1 MTTSKK
7 HSPLTELSKTSSFLL
22 IAKQTAHADSPS
34 SLLPTTTLLGKL
46 SKKWMEPTLWVVI
59 SASTKPKSVAHNKTA
74 VAVAVAVAAVATVE
88 IVVVAAVAVI
98 AVVVVAVIAVAV
110 VVTTKEVGKNL
121 LLLDFKK
128 ARHFWWAF
136 FCTQMKF
143 TAGSLETVA
152 DSSKSGQRVSRRYD
166 ASS

>member
-34 SLLPTTTLLGKL
+34 SLLPTTTSPGKL

-74 VAVAVAVAAVATVE
+74 VAVAVAVVATVE
-88 IVVVAAVAVI
+88 IVVVAVVAVI
-98 AVVVVAVIAVAV
+98 VVVAVVAVIAVAV
-110 VVTTKEVGKNL
+110 VVTTKVVGKQL
-121 LLLDFKK
+121 FLLDFKK
-128 ARHFWWAF
+128 ARRFWWAF
-136 FCTQMKF
+136 FCTQIKF
-143 TAGSLETVA
+143 IAGKLETVA
-152 DSSKSGQRVSRRYD
+152 DSLKSVQRVSRRCD

>member
-74 VAVAVAVAAVATVE
+74 VAVAVAAVATVE

-98 AVVVVAVIAVAV
+98 AVVVAVIAVAV
-110 VVTTKEVGKNL
+110 VVTTKEVGKHL
-121 LLLDFKK
+121 FLLDFKK

>member
-1 MTTSKK
+1 
-7 HSPLTELSKTSSFLL
+7 
-22 IAKQTAHADSPS
+22 
-34 SLLPTTTLLGKL
+34 
-46 SKKWMEPTLWVVI
+46 MEPTLWVVI

-74 VAVAVAVAAVATVE
+74 VAAVAAVATVE

-98 AVVVVAVIAVAV
+98 AVVVAVIAVAV
-110 VVTTKEVGKNL
+110 VVTTKEVGKHL
-121 LLLDFKK
+121 FLLDFKK

>member
-74 VAVAVAVAAVATVE
+74 VAVAVAAVATVE

-110 VVTTKEVGKNL
+110 VVTTKEVGKHL
-121 LLLDFKK
+121 FLLDFKK

-166 ASS
+166 VST

>member
-74 VAVAVAVAAVATVE
+74 VAVAAVATVE

-110 VVTTKEVGKNL
+110 VVTTKEVGKHL
-121 LLLDFKK
+121 FLLDFKK

>member
-74 VAVAVAVAAVATVE
+74 VAVAVAAVATVE

-98 AVVVVAVIAVAV
+98 AVVVAVIAVAV
-110 VVTTKEVGKNL
+110 VVTTKEVGKHL
-121 LLLDFKK
+121 FLLDFKK
-128 ARHFWWAF
+128 ARLFWWAF

>member
-74 VAVAVAVAAVATVE
+74 VAVAAVATVE

-98 AVVVVAVIAVAV
+98 AVVVAVIAVAV
-110 VVTTKEVGKNL
+110 VVTTKEVGKHL
-121 LLLDFKK
+121 FLLDFKK

>member
-74 VAVAVAVAAVATVE
+74 VAVAVVATVETVAVAAVV
-88 IVVVAAVAVI
+88 VI
-98 AVVVVAVIAVAV
+98 AVVVAVIAVAV
-110 VVTTKEVGKNL
+110 VVTTKEVGKHL
-121 LLLDFKK
+121 FLLDFKK

>member
-74 VAVAVAVAAVATVE
+74 VAAVAAVATVE

-98 AVVVVAVIAVAV
+98 AVVVAVIAVAV
-110 VVTTKEVGKNL
+110 VVTTKEVGKHL
-121 LLLDFKK
+121 FLLDFKK

>member
-1 MTTSKK
+1 
-7 HSPLTELSKTSSFLL
+7 L

-74 VAVAVAVAAVATVE
+74 VAVAVAAVATVE

-98 AVVVVAVIAVAV
+98 AVVVAVIAVAV
-110 VVTTKEVGKNL
+110 VVTTKEVGKHL
-121 LLLDFKK
+121 FLLDFKK

>member
-74 VAVAVAVAAVATVE
+74 VVAAAAVATVE

-110 VVTTKEVGKNL
+110 VVTTKEVGKHL
-121 LLLDFKK
+121 FLLDFKK

>member
-74 VAVAVAVAAVATVE
+74 VAAVAAVATVE

-110 VVTTKEVGKNL
+110 VVTTKEVGKHL
-121 LLLDFKK
+121 FLLDFKK

>member
-1 MTTSKK
+1 M
-7 HSPLTELSKTSSFLL
+7 EL
-22 IAKQTAHADSPS
+22 
-34 SLLPTTTLLGKL
+34 
-46 SKKWMEPTLWVVI
+46 TLWVGI
-59 SASTKPKSVAHNKTA
+59 SVSTKPKSVAHNKT
-74 VAVAVAVAAVATVE
+74 AVAVAVAAVATVE

-110 VVTTKEVGKNL
+110 VVTTKEVGKHL
-121 LLLDFKK
+121 FLLDFKK

>member
-34 SLLPTTTLLGKL
+34 SLLPTTTSLGKL
-46 SKKWMEPTLWVVI
+46 SRKWMELTLWVVI
-59 SASTKPKSVAHNKTA
+59 SVSTKPKSVAHNKTA
-74 VAVAVAVAAVATVE
+74 VAVAVVATVE
-88 IVVVAAVAVI
+88 TVAVAAVAVI
-98 AVVVVAVIAVAV
+98 AVVVAVIAVAV
-110 VVTTKEVGKNL
+110 VVTTKEVGKHL
-121 LLLDFKK
+121 FLLDFKK

>member
-7 HSPLTELSKTSSFLL
+7 LSPLTELSKTSSFLL

-34 SLLPTTTLLGKL
+34 SLLPTTTSLGKL

-59 SASTKPKSVAHNKTA
+59 SASTKPRSVAHNKTA
-74 VAVAVAVAAVATVE
+74 AVAVAVVATVE

-110 VVTTKEVGKNL
+110 VATTKEVGKQL
-121 LLLDFKK
+121 VLLDFKK

-136 FCTQMKF
+136 FVFK
-143 TAGSLETVA
+143 
-152 DSSKSGQRVSRRYD
+152 
-166 ASS
+166 

>member
-1 MTTSKK
+1 
-7 HSPLTELSKTSSFLL
+7 L

-59 SASTKPKSVAHNKTA
+59 SESTKPKSVAHNKTA
-74 VAVAVAVAAVATVE
+74 VVAAAAVATVE

-110 VVTTKEVGKNL
+110 VVTTKEVGKHL
-121 LLLDFKK
+121 FLLDFKK

>member
-1 MTTSKK
+1 
-7 HSPLTELSKTSSFLL
+7 
-22 IAKQTAHADSPS
+22 
-34 SLLPTTTLLGKL
+34 
-46 SKKWMEPTLWVVI
+46 
-59 SASTKPKSVAHNKTA
+59 
-74 VAVAVAVAAVATVE
+74 VATVE

-136 FCTQMKF
+136 FVFK
-143 TAGSLETVA
+143 
-152 DSSKSGQRVSRRYD
+152 
-166 ASS
+166 

>member
-34 SLLPTTTLLGKL
+34 SRLPTTTSHGKL

-74 VAVAVAVAAVATVE
+74 VAVGVVATVE
-88 IVVVAAVAVI
+88 IVAVAVVAVN
-98 AVVVVAVIAVAV
+98 AVVAVAVIAVAV
-110 VVTTKEVGKNL
+110 VVTTKVVGKQL
-121 LLLDFKK
+121 FLLDF
-128 ARHFWWAF
+128 
-136 FCTQMKF
+136 
-143 TAGSLETVA
+143 
-152 DSSKSGQRVSRRYD
+152 
-166 ASS
+166 

>member
-74 VAVAVAVAAVATVE
+74 VAVAAVAAVATVE

-98 AVVVVAVIAVAV
+98 AVVVAVIAVAV
-110 VVTTKEVGKNL
+110 VVTTKEVGKHL
-121 LLLDFKK
+121 FLLDFKK